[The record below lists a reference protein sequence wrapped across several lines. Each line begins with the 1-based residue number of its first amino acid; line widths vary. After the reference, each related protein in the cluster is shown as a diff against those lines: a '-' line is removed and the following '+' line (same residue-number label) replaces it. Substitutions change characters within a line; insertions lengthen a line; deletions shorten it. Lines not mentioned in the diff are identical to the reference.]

1 MKSYIKRVS
10 LFALCGLY
18 LGATPAT
25 AEDISPAVMA
35 ELSYVA
41 EAVRNNGGGGLRKGM
56 RYEAA
61 GTLTTTVDTEKLGW
75 WPGGTA
81 YVEFIVNHGSDPSA
95 ALVGD
100 FQTLSNIADG
110 NRTRLQQLW
119 FEQSM
124 MDGVLSLLLGT
135 HDLNSEFDVTE
146 YGGLFTNSSFGI
158 GPDISGNVATSLW
171 PEAGLAA
178 RIALQVGEHV
188 SLHVAG
194 YDGDPATRGLKASEG
209 YLYIAEAAYV
219 DENAAYKVG
228 AWRHS
233 KAPRQG
239 GGLGLS
245 GAYLVVDQPLWQ
257 WDERALGA
265 FLQLGYAQRGA
276 ENIKNYVGAGLHVSG
291 FIPGRGDDEAGVAM
305 ARADF
310 SKAYLLANRGFKK
323 NETVFE
329 ITYRA
334 QLTDWLA
341 IQPAFQYIISPSG
354 DPALKNAKVALI
366 RVEAGL

>member
-1 MKSYIKRVS
+1 MGT
-10 LFALCGLY
+10 A
-18 LGATPAT
+18 PAI
-25 AEDISPAVMA
+25 AEDISPAVNA
-35 ELSYVA
+35 ELSYIA
-41 EAVRNNGGGGLRKGM
+41 EAVRNHGGGGLRKGM

-61 GTLTTTVDTEKLGW
+61 ATLGVTIDTEKLGW
-75 WPGGTA
+75 WSGGTA

-100 FQTLSNIADG
+100 IQSVSNIADG

-119 FEQSM
+119 FEQRV
-124 MDGVLSLLLGT
+124 MDGAISLLFGT

-158 GPDISGNVATSLW
+158 SPEISGNVGASLW
-171 PEAGLAA
+171 PEAGLGG
-178 RIALQVGEHV
+178 RVALQVGDHM
-188 SLHVAG
+188 SFRLAA
-194 YDGDPATRGLKASEG
+194 YDGDPATRGLNASEG
-209 YLYIAEAAYV
+209 YLYIAEAAYSN
-219 DENAAYKVG
+219 DATAYKMG
-228 AWRHS
+228 AWSHD

-239 GGLGLS
+239 GGLGLT

-257 WDERALGA
+257 CNESAFGA

-291 FIPGRGDDEAGVAM
+291 LIPGRADDEAGVAM

-310 SKAYLLANRGFKK
+310 SDAYLLANTGFRK

-354 DPALKNAKVALI
+354 DPALKNAKVGLI

>member
-41 EAVRNNGGGGLRKGM
+41 EAVRNHGGGGLRKGM

-124 MDGVLSLLLGT
+124 MDGALSLLLGT
-135 HDLNSEFDVTE
+135 HDLNSEFNVSE
-146 YGGLFTNSSFGI
+146 YAGLFTNSSFGI
-158 GPDISGNVATSLW
+158 TPEMSGNAAVSLW

-178 RIALQVGEHV
+178 RVALKLADNI
-188 SLHVAG
+188 SLRVAA
-194 YDGDPATRGLKASEG
+194 YDGDPATRGLNTPEG
-209 YLYIAEAAYV
+209 YLYIAEGAYIN
-219 DENAAYKVG
+219 EETAYKLGV
-228 AWRHS
+228 WRHT
-233 KAPRQG
+233 KANTQNGGQG
-239 GGLGLS
+239 LT

-257 WDERALGA
+257 WNESALGA
-265 FLQLGYAQRGA
+265 FLQLGYAERGA
-276 ENIKNYVGAGLHVSG
+276 ENIKNYVGTGLHVSG
-291 FIPGRGDDEAGVAM
+291 LIPGRINDEAGVAM
-305 ARADF
+305 ARVDF
-310 SKAYLLANRGFKK
+310 SDAYLLANTGFKK

-341 IQPAFQYIISPSG
+341 IQPAFQYIMSPSG
-354 DPALKNAKVALI
+354 DPALKNAKVGLI
-366 RVEAGL
+366 RVEVGL